1 MLQRKENVI
10 MNKAE
15 AFSFRI
21 VKMYRFLAERKRETV
36 ISRQVLRSGT
46 SIGANIVESR
56 NAQSAADF
64 VSKLSIALKEADETF
79 YWLKVLFQ
87 GDYITEV
94 QFESMKKDNEELI
107 KLLVA
112 IIKKMKEK
120 ASHSK

>member
-1 MLQRKENVI
+1 